1 MKLLSAD
8 DDKDL
13 LALIAFTLS
22 QAGYLVVKASDGPSA
37 IRAFEAESP
46 DLVILDINMPGASG
60 FQVCEAIRAK
70 SRVPVMMLT
79 VRGEE
84 EDLVRALE
92 LGADDYLTKPFSPR
106 TLLARVKALLRRA
119 GMENSAPLAAGRIR
133 LDVEEHTVQVGANS
147 PVRLTKL
154 ELRLLQMLIA
164 NAGHTVSS
172 DRLLMQVWGHK
183 GSGDRQLLKQLVHR
197 LRHKIEVDPDRPAD
211 AANRSRRGLQARRGL
226 KANRPTGKP
235 VNWPEHDWNET
246 FCFLLLL
253 RFWPSWPVARWPVSP
268 VHHSAVTYLIPSFT

>member
-1 MKLLSAD
+1 MKILSAD

-22 QAGYLVVKASDGPSA
+22 QAGYLVVKASDGATA
-37 IRAFEAESP
+37 IRLFDAEAP

-60 FQVCEAIRAK
+60 FQVCEAVRSK

-84 EDLVRALE
+84 EDLVKALE

-119 GMENSAPLAAGRIR
+119 GMENTSPLAAGRVQ
-133 LDVEEHTVQVGANS
+133 LDVEEHTVQIGTQDA
-147 PVRLTKL
+147 VRVTKL
-154 ELRLLQMLIA
+154 ELRLLQMLVA

-183 GSGDRQLLKQLVHR
+183 GAGDRQLLKQLVHR
-197 LRHKIEVDPDRPAD
+197 LRQKIEIDPAQPQM
-211 AANRSRRGLQARRGL
+211 LQ
-226 KANRPTGKP
+226 T
-235 VNWPEHDWNET
+235 
-246 FCFLLLL
+246 
-253 RFWPSWPVARWPVSP
+253 VAG
-268 VHHSAVTYLIPSFT
+268 AGYKLIVE

>member
-1 MKLLSAD
+1 MKILSAD

-22 QAGYLVVKASDGPSA
+22 QAGYLVVKASDGQSA
-37 IRAFEAESP
+37 IQAFENESP
-46 DLVILDINMPGASG
+46 DLVILDINMPGATG

-70 SRVPVMMLT
+70 SRAPVMMLT

-92 LGADDYLTKPFSPR
+92 LGADDYLSKPFSPR

-119 GMENSAPLAAGRIR
+119 GMENVAPLAAGRIQ
-133 LDVEEHTVQVGANS
+133 LDVEEHTVRVGNQA

-197 LRHKIEVDPDRPAD
+197 LRNKLEVDP
-211 AANRSRRGLQARRGL
+211 AAPQMLQTAPGAGYKL
-226 KANRPTGKP
+226 
-235 VNWPEHDWNET
+235 VVD
-246 FCFLLLL
+246 
-253 RFWPSWPVARWPVSP
+253 
-268 VHHSAVTYLIPSFT
+268 

>member
-1 MKLLSAD
+1 MKILSAD
-8 DDKDL
+8 DDQDL

-22 QAGYLVVKASDGPSA
+22 QAGYLVIKASDGTA
-37 IRAFEAESP
+37 ALRAFECEGP

-60 FQVCEAIRAK
+60 FQVCEAIRTK

-92 LGADDYLTKPFSPR
+92 LGADDYLSKPFSPR

-119 GMENSAPLAAGRIR
+119 GMENTAPLAAGRIR
-133 LDVEEHTVQVGANS
+133 LDVDEHTVQVGAH
-147 PVRLTKL
+147 PALRLTKL

-197 LRHKIEVDPDRPAD
+197 LRQKIEIDPAAPQMLQTAPGAGYKLVVD
-211 AANRSRRGLQARRGL
+211 
-226 KANRPTGKP
+226 
-235 VNWPEHDWNET
+235 
-246 FCFLLLL
+246 
-253 RFWPSWPVARWPVSP
+253 
-268 VHHSAVTYLIPSFT
+268 

>member
-8 DDKDL
+8 DDTDL

-37 IRAFEAESP
+37 IRAFEAEAP

-92 LGADDYLTKPFSPR
+92 IGADDYLTKPFSPR

-119 GMENSAPLAAGRIR
+119 GMENSAPLAAGRVR
-133 LDVEEHTVQVGANS
+133 LDVEEHTVQVGVSS

-197 LRHKIEVDPDRPAD
+197 LRQKIEVDPTAPQM
-211 AANRSRRGLQARRGL
+211 LQTAPGAGYRL
-226 KANRPTGKP
+226 
-235 VNWPEHDWNET
+235 VVD
-246 FCFLLLL
+246 
-253 RFWPSWPVARWPVSP
+253 
-268 VHHSAVTYLIPSFT
+268 

>member
-1 MKLLSAD
+1 MKILCAD
-8 DDKDL
+8 DDRDL
-13 LALIAFTLS
+13 LALTAFTLS
-22 QAGYLVVKASDGPSA
+22 QAGYLVVKANDGLSA
-37 IRAFEAESP
+37 IRFFDTEVP
-46 DLVILDINMPGASG
+46 DLVVLDINMPGASG

-119 GMENSAPLAAGRIR
+119 GMENVAPLDAGRIK
-133 LDVEEHTVQVGANS
+133 LDLDEHTVCVGSAAA
-147 PVRLTKL
+147 VRLTKL
-154 ELRLLQMLIA
+154 ELRLLQMLVA

-197 LRHKIEVDPDRPAD
+197 LRQKIEIDP
-211 AANRSRRGLQARRGL
+211 AAPQILQTVPGAGYKL
-226 KANRPTGKP
+226 
-235 VNWPEHDWNET
+235 
-246 FCFLLLL
+246 
-253 RFWPSWPVARWPVSP
+253 
-268 VHHSAVTYLIPSFT
+268 VTD